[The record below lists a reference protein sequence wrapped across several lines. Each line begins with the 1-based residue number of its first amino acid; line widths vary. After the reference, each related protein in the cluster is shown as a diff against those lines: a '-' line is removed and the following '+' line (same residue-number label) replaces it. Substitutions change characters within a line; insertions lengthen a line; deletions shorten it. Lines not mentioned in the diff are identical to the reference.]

1 MQKPMKLQRTENGNC
16 RVYYRDDARR
26 LVCFQET
33 FRGRFELL
41 ACSSDG
47 EPSHPIAHED
57 VVLDK
62 LPADDCATSRAFI
75 AWWKE
80 SSKV

>member
-1 MQKPMKLQRTENGNC
+1 MQKPIKFHRTDNGNC
-16 RVYYRDDARR
+16 RVYYRDEARR
-26 LVCFQET
+26 LVCFQES

-47 EPSHPIAHED
+47 EPSHPIAHEA
-57 VVLDK
+57 VTLDK

-75 AWWKE
+75 AWWVE
-80 SSKV
+80 SSKA